1 VTFEALWDSLLPVG
15 RSEHTGGYFRAPFGS
30 AERECFAWFVEQAKA
45 RDLELEYDGQGNAVA
60 WFNPGGG
67 EIVDAIVT
75 GSHLDSVA
83 DGGAFDGPLGVV
95 TAFAALDRMVTR
107 GVKLRRPVGVAV
119 FVEEEGSR
127 FGRACLGSRLATG
140 LVSPSDAA
148 ELRDRDGVAL
158 LDAMSNAGIEP
169 DLGPAPFLKRIA
181 TFVEL
186 HVEQGRD
193 LAGRDSPVAV
203 ASMIWPHGRYRFD
216 FTGEANHAGTTSMK
230 RRRDPMLAY
239 AVTAL
244 AANKQARRSGART
257 TFGRL
262 EVDPNGTNAIA
273 SRVTAWLDARAES
286 AHVLD
291 EVLAKVTEQ
300 AEERAE
306 RDGTRVTVTAES
318 VSGVVEFHPGLAARL
333 SGVLGGVP
341 IIATG
346 AGHDAGVLS
355 SAGIRTAM
363 LFVRNPTGVSHSPEE
378 FAELDDCRAGVKALA
393 RVLTS
398 LAA

>member
-1 VTFEALWDSLLPVG
+1 
-15 RSEHTGGYFRAPFGS
+15 
-30 AERECFAWFVEQAKA
+30 
-45 RDLELEYDGQGNAVA
+45 
-60 WFNPGGG
+60 
-67 EIVDAIVT
+67 
-75 GSHLDSVA
+75 
-83 DGGAFDGPLGVV
+83 LGVV

-239 AVTAL
+239 AMTAL

-300 AEERAE
+300 AEERA
-306 RDGTRVTVTAES
+306 
-318 VSGVVEFHPGLAARL
+318 
-333 SGVLGGVP
+333 
-341 IIATG
+341 
-346 AGHDAGVLS
+346 
-355 SAGIRTAM
+355 
-363 LFVRNPTGVSHSPEE
+363 
-378 FAELDDCRAGVKALA
+378 
-393 RVLTS
+393 
-398 LAA
+398 